1 MKITFETPKEIVI
14 VQELKRTFEEITI
27 EEVVDNP
34 SRKEVKAFARELGQ
48 LILWQNEEYDAIGQ
62 WTDADAIARIN
73 ELLVKK

>member
-62 WTDADAIARIN
+62 WTDADVLARVN
-73 ELLVKK
+73 ELLK